1 VPMKD
6 DALSIWR
13 TSGEAIESTSC
24 LEGSLNGRRSSER
37 VTVAGARNTAVL
49 RPQNLSVSAA
59 HNS

>member
-24 LEGSLNGRRSSER
+24 LEGSLNGPQKR